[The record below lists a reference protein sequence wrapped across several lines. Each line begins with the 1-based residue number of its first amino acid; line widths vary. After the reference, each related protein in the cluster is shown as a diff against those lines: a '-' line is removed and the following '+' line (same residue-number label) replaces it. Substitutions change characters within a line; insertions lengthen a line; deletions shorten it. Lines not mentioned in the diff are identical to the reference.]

1 VSPKALPAEAGIQRG
16 DALLPAASP
25 GLPTGFAALDALLPG
40 GGWPVGALTE
50 ILPDREGIGE
60 VRLLLPALAA
70 LSRQGRWLAW
80 IDPPH
85 IPYAPALSGAGV
97 DLSRMVL
104 VQPRRP
110 EEALWAAEQALASGA
125 PAAVLMW
132 LKGLGGH
139 PGLGDRPLR
148 RLQLAA
154 ERGRSWGVLF
164 RPPEAAGRPSPATLR
179 MTVNPAEAGVAV
191 QVVKCRG
198 AAAGRPAITLPLT
211 GP

>member
-1 VSPKALPAEAGIQRG
+1 VSALPAGAGTGVRRG
-16 DALLPAASP
+16 DALLPSASP
-25 GLPTGFAALDALLPG
+25 GLPTGFAVLDAALPG

-50 ILPDREGIGE
+50 VLPAREGIGE

-132 LKGLGGH
+132 LRNLE
-139 PGLGDRPLR
+139 DRPLR

-164 RPPEAAGRPSPATLR
+164 RPPEAARRPSPAALR
-179 MTVNPAEAGVAV
+179 LTVTPAETGVAV
-191 QVVKCRG
+191 QVIKCRG
-198 AAAGRPAITLPLT
+198 AAGGRAPLTLPLT

>member
-1 VSPKALPAEAGIQRG
+1 MSANAQPAGPGAGLRRG
-16 DALLPAASP
+16 AALLPPAPP
-25 GLPTGFAALDALLPG
+25 GLPTGFAALDAVLPG

-50 ILPDREGIGE
+50 VLPAREGIGE

-70 LSRQGRWLAW
+70 LSRRGRWLAW

-85 IPYAPALSGAGV
+85 IPYAPALCGAGV

-132 LKGLGGH
+132 LKGLE
-139 PGLGDRPLR
+139 DRPLR

-154 ERGRSWGVLF
+154 ERGRCWGVLF
-164 RPPEAAGRPSPATLR
+164 RPPGAAARPSPAALR
-179 MTVNPAEAGVAV
+179 LTVTPAEAGVAV

-198 AAAGRPAITLPLT
+198 AAGGKPPLTLPLT